1 MILRRGDVV
10 LANLPYSNQTGSKI
24 RPALV
29 VQCDRNNDR
38 LDDVILVMITSVIGR
53 AISEPRQLLVNISTP
68 EGQSSGL
75 LRDSAVKC
83 EHLVT
88 LDRGLVGRVV
98 GHFPPGVMAN
108 VDRCLKESLG
118 LA

>member
-1 MILRRGDVV
+1 
-10 LANLPYSNQTGSKI
+10 
-24 RPALV
+24 
-29 VQCDRNNDR
+29 
-38 LDDVILVMITSVIGR
+38 MITGVVAR
-53 AISEPRQLLVNISTP
+53 ANAEPTQLLVEISTP

-88 LDRGLVGRVV
+88 LDRGLVSRVI
-98 GHFPPGVMAN
+98 GQLPPGVMRN

>member
-1 MILRRGDVV
+1 MNLRRGDIV
-10 LANLPYSNQTGSKI
+10 LANLPYSDQTGSKV

-38 LDDVILVMITSVIGR
+38 LDDVILVMITSVIAR
-53 AISEPRQLLVNISTP
+53 ATAEPTQLFVEISAP

-88 LDRGLVGRVV
+88 LDRSLIGRVI
-98 GHFPPGVMAN
+98 GQFPPGVMRKI
-108 VDRCLKESLG
+108 DGCLRESLG

>member
-1 MILRRGDVV
+1 MIVRRGDVV
-10 LANLPYSNQTGSKI
+10 LANLPYSDQTGSKI

-53 AISEPRQLLVNISTP
+53 ATAEPTQLLVEISSP

-88 LDRGLVGRVV
+88 LDRGLIGRVI
-98 GHFPPGVMAN
+98 GRLTSGVMKN
-108 VDRCLKESLG
+108 VDLCLKESLG

>member
-10 LANLPYSNQTGSKI
+10 LANLPYSDQTGSKI

-29 VQCDRNNDR
+29 VQCDRNNGR
-38 LDDVILVMITSVIGR
+38 LDDVILVMITGVVGR
-53 AISEPRQLLVNISTP
+53 ATTEPTQLLVEISTP

-83 EHLVT
+83 EHIVT
-88 LDRGLVGRVV
+88 LDQGFVSRVI
-98 GHFPPGVMAN
+98 GQLPHGVMRD
-108 VDRCLKESLG
+108 VHQCLKESLA
-118 LA
+118 LV